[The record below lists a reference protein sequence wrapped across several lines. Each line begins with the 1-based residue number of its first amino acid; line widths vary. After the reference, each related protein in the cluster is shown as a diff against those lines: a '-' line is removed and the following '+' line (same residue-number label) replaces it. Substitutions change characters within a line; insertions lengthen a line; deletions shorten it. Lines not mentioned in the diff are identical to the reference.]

1 MSQDLVFLI
10 HPDGSGQWS
19 VMDRE
24 SHQRSDSGSF
34 AADAVLAAVTDAD
47 VERTLVLLPA
57 ERIHASR
64 IELPARS
71 EAEARQAAPFMI
83 EDELAS
89 SLDETEV
96 VIGPRDDRGK
106 RWIYAVDKTYA
117 EAVMARLSEALI
129 RPVHILPDAQALA
142 DPDAALSLVD
152 RRGDVLFWYADNVGS
167 DLASIGGAV
176 PPGIFPHI
184 AASLV
189 QASGEGQVSVSPSL
203 GLMGERFHN
212 RAVGDADRLA
222 AGLPDA
228 MLRGLPALF
237 GERWRSSF
245 DWSDILRPLRTS
257 AVLAS
262 GLLVGYCGLLLGEA
276 FYFQHQADRF
286 DDAAIAEYRFLNPQF
301 TRATIPAEVDRLLRN
316 ELRDLGGGDS
326 SIFLQLSAALTEL
339 VAEDERVRIDSL
351 RYDQTRDELRVS
363 ALFTEFADF
372 DALTSRAQ
380 QMGLELEDGGVRE
393 SETGLQG
400 EFVVRA
406 R

>member
-19 VMDRE
+19 VIDRE
-24 SHQRSDSGSF
+24 NHQRSAHGSF
-34 AADAVLAAVTDAD
+34 AAEAVLSAVTDGD

-57 ERIHASR
+57 ERIHASK
-64 IELPARS
+64 IALPARS
-71 EAEARQAAPFMI
+71 ETEARQAAPFVI

-89 SLDETEV
+89 SLEDTEV
-96 VIGPRDDRGK
+96 VIGPRDEAGK
-106 RWIYAVDKTYA
+106 RWVYAVERSYVDAMMSRLA
-117 EAVMARLSEALI
+117 EALV

-142 DPDAALSLVD
+142 DPDAGLSLID
-152 RRGDVLFWYADNVGS
+152 RRGDVLFWYADEVGA
-167 DLASIGGAV
+167 DLALVGGAIS
-176 PPGIFPHI
+176 PGVFPHI
-184 AASLV
+184 AANLV
-189 QASGEGQVSVSPSL
+189 QASGDGSIAVSPSL
-203 GLMGERFHN
+203 GLMGERFEN
-212 RAVGDADRLA
+212 RATGDADLVA
-222 AGLPDA
+222 SGLPETK
-228 MLRGLPALF
+228 LRGLPALF

-245 DWSDILRPLRTS
+245 DWSDLLRPLRTS
-257 AVLAS
+257 AFLAA
-262 GLLVGYCGLLLGEA
+262 GLTAGYCGLLLGEA
-276 FYFQHQADRF
+276 FYFQYQADRF

-301 TRATIPAEVDRLLRN
+301 TRATIPAEVDRMLRN
-316 ELRDLGGGDS
+316 ELRDLGGGES
-326 SIFLQLSAALTEL
+326 STFLQLSAALTAL

-393 SETGLQG
+393 GETGLQG

>member
-19 VMDRE
+19 IMDRE
-24 SHQRSDSGSF
+24 SGQRSDSGAF
-34 AADAVLAAVTDAD
+34 AAEAVLSAVTDAE

-57 ERIHASR
+57 ERIHAGR

-83 EDELAS
+83 EDELAAG
-89 SLDETEV
+89 LDETEV
-96 VIGPRDDRGK
+96 VIGPRDAGGK

-117 EAVMARLSEALI
+117 ETVMARLSDALI

-142 DPDAALSLVD
+142 DPEAALSLVD
-152 RRGDVLFWYADNVGS
+152 RRGDVLFWYADDAGS

-176 PPGIFPHI
+176 SPGLFPHI

-222 AGLPDA
+222 SGLPDT
-228 MLRGLPALF
+228 MLQGLPALF

-245 DWSDILRPLRTS
+245 DWSDLLRPLRTS

-262 GLLVGYCGLLLGEA
+262 GLVVGYCGLLLGEA
-276 FYFQHQADRF
+276 FYFQYQAERF
-286 DDAAIAEYRFLNPQF
+286 DAAAIAEYRALNPQF

-351 RYDQTRDELRVS
+351 R
-363 ALFTEFADF
+363 
-372 DALTSRAQ
+372 
-380 QMGLELEDGGVRE
+380 
-393 SETGLQG
+393 
-400 EFVVRA
+400 
-406 R
+406 